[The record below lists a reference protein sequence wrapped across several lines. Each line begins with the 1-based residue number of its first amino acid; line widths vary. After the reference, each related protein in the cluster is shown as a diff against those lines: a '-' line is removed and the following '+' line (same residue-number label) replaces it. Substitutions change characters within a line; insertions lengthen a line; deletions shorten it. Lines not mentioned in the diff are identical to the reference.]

1 MDPNSEHAALQQY
14 LRENMLFQQR
24 KLQEFLANGGG
35 NGPQNEPTELDQLSY
50 L

>member
-1 MDPNSEHAALQQY
+1 MEAAKVASSKGGEADHAALQNY

-35 NGPQNEPTELDQLSY
+35 NGP
-50 L
+50 